1 MVTLMRQS
9 EPDHIVYEVDNID
22 NFNHFLDWLRK
33 VEYTDFS
40 VSVFG
45 YLYRFR
51 TYEEK
56 MQYIFGF
63 QTAWELAYHHKLPID
78 EKETI

>member
-1 MVTLMRQS
+1 MIVLMRQS
-9 EPDHIVYEVDNID
+9 KPDHIVYEVDHIT
-22 NFNHFLDWLRK
+22 NFNDFLDWLRK
-33 VEYTDFS
+33 IEYTDFS

-56 MQYIFGF
+56 MQFIFGF
-63 QTAWELAYHHKLPID
+63 QAAWELAYERKLPLDKEID
-78 EKETI
+78 